1 MLEIAYP
8 VDKCSEDE
16 NRADYVDAIRRY
28 RANSDAGSFARSGVL
43 PVTMERHETHSLVRL
58 QGELTITSAAE
69 VKEAL
74 LAGLAAGTDLHL
86 DLERAEAID
95 VTVMQLLWA
104 AGREADRT
112 GVALAGRMSEAAAAL
127 AREAGFEGLPGM
139 AVEG

>member
-1 MLEIAYP
+1 MLEIAYT

-16 NRADYVDAIRRY
+16 NRPITWKQY
-28 RANSDAGSFARSGVL
+28 AGIVPTQTPEACARSGVL

-58 QGELTITSAAE
+58 EGELTITSAAE

-74 LAGLAAGTDLHL
+74 LAGLAAGTELHL
-86 DLERAEAID
+86 DLERVEAID

-127 AREAGFEGLPGM
+127 AREAGFERLPGM